1 MERGD
6 TALGR
11 RDPGR
16 GGVWPKR
23 ATSSAGCRLWICREA
38 CAGRRAAV
46 DAGDESGW
54 TPVADGPVFRY
65 VRALREDGAERTI
78 PPDLRLRTL
87 YTVELVCAPGRSV
100 VLVEEGLRGRLAD
113 VASKAVESAR
123 VSERWRVEPSEP
135 IFVRRMRY
143 DLDEWSD
150 VPVPEGYRVDPFR
163 ASAEFSLQRTP

>member
-1 MERGD
+1 MCLAEARYVERRLPFVDLPGSVRGANATVNEGD
-6 TALGR
+6 DT
-11 RDPGR
+11 D
-16 GGVWPKR
+16 
-23 ATSSAGCRLWICREA
+23 
-38 CAGRRAAV
+38 
-46 DAGDESGW
+46 W

-123 VSERWRVEPSEP
+123 VSERWQVPCPIVGPDGEPPGSV
-135 IFVRRMRY
+135 I
-143 DLDEWSD
+143 LDRD
-150 VPVPEGYRVDPFR
+150 VLDVQACHFFGAQER
-163 ASAEFSLQRTP
+163 AMCPDAV